1 MNARFRVELIDSLS
15 GKGMPTRRKGMPD
28 WAFSNNETGLASY
41 SSQSISYLN
50 ESSRLRIEYK
60 MRIRIR
66 HSIVEL
72 QMKRHCIDWSLVI
85 KKLKESRRGEK
96 VKEIGSKKQRK
107 VQVQVLVLAVLS

>member
-15 GKGMPTRRKGMPD
+15 VKGMPIRQKGMPD
-28 WAFSNNETGLASY
+28 WALSNGETGLASY

-50 ESSRLRIEYK
+50 KQSRLRIEYK

-72 QMKRHCIDWSLVI
+72 QMKHHCIDWSLVM
-85 KKLKESRRGEK
+85 K
-96 VKEIGSKKQRK
+96 VERK
-107 VQVQVLVLAVLS
+107 